1 MESVKSKLA
10 ARRAAKSR
18 VNDAFS
24 DKVFN
29 VFNFI
34 FASLIFIIV
43 LYPLVYVVSSSF
55 SDPAA
60 VISGQVRLLPVGFS
74 LDGYRAVFRHSQI
87 VTGFLNSMWYMV
99 VGTSVNII
107 FTILAAYPLSR
118 KDFVDRNKIMMYF
131 AFTMLFSGGMIPT
144 FLLVRSLGLID
155 TRWAMILP
163 NAFGIFNVVV
173 VRTFFQN
180 TIPDELLESAQMD
193 GCRDFTFVRKV
204 VIPLSGP
211 IIAVQVLFYAIGHW
225 NAFFGALL
233 YLRSPNLFPLQ
244 IILRNILLLNQ
255 LDDGMLDLADAAQR
269 EWLAALLRYSLI
281 VVSSLPFMLLYP
293 FVQKFFV
300 KGMLV
305 GAIKG

>member
-1 MESVKSKLA
+1 MKGYFDKEKAV
-10 ARRAAKSR
+10 RAKI
-18 VNDAFS
+18 NDSFT
-24 DKVFN
+24 DRVFN

-34 FASLIFIIV
+34 FVTLIFIIV
-43 LYPLVYVVSSSF
+43 LYPLIYVISSSF

-60 VISGQVRLLPVGFS
+60 VISGQVRFLPVGFS
-74 LDGYRAVFRHSQI
+74 LEGYRAVFRHSQI
-87 VTGFLNSMWYMV
+87 VTGFMNSLWYMV
-99 VGTSVNII
+99 VGTAINIF
-107 FTILAAYPLSR
+107 FTVLAAYPLSR
-118 KDFVDRNKIMMYF
+118 KDFADRNKIMMYF

-144 FLLVRSLGLID
+144 FLLIRDLGLID
-155 TRWAMILP
+155 TRWVMVLP
-163 NAFGIFNVVV
+163 NAFGILNVVI

-180 TIPDELLESAQMD
+180 TIPDELLESAQLD
-193 GCRDFTFVRKV
+193 GCTDITFVLKV

-211 IIAVQVLFYAIGHW
+211 IIAVQVLFYALGHW
-225 NAFFGALL
+225 NTFFAALI

-244 IILRNILLLNQ
+244 LVLRNILLLNQ
-255 LDDGMLDLADAAQR
+255 LDEGMIVDLTDAAHR
-269 EWLAALLRYSLI
+269 EWIAALLRYSLI

>member
-1 MESVKSKLA
+1 MKSYFTK
-10 ARRAAKSR
+10 RQAAKIR
-18 VNDAFS
+18 INDSFG

-55 SDPAA
+55 SEPAA
-60 VISGQVRLLPVGFS
+60 VIAGRVRLLPVGFS
-74 LDGYRAVFRHSQI
+74 LEGYRAVFRHGQI
-87 VTGFLNSMWYMV
+87 VSGFLNSLWYMV
-99 VGTSVNII
+99 VGTCINIV
-107 FTILAAYPLSR
+107 FTVLAAYPLSR
-118 KDFVDRNKIMMYF
+118 KDFADKNKIMMYF

-155 TRWAMILP
+155 TRWAMIIP
-163 NAFGIFNVVV
+163 NAFTIFNVVV

-180 TIPDELLESAQMD
+180 TIPDELLESSQID
-193 GCRDFTFVRKV
+193 GCSDFIFVCKV

-225 NAFFGALL
+225 NAFFNALI

-269 EWLAALLRYSLI
+269 EWIAALLRYSLI